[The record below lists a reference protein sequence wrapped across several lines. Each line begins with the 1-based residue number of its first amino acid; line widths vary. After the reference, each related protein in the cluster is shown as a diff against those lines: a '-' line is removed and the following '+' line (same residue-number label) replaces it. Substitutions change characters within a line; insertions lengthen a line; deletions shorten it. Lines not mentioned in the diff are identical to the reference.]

1 MATNNF
7 PPRSERAGEIEAMLN
22 VLSTA
27 VEGRAAVYMSAPIT
41 SGRRYSAWR
50 LRAGGRE
57 PEPGREEEMRR
68 EVVEHNRAHAARVA
82 QWLRASCGATLVDP
96 TRLEDLPGWTQDDYR
111 AFWALVVE
119 RFACRV
125 FFLDDWQFSN
135 GCSYE
140 FLTAWRC
147 GVPTFDERE
156 GALTLAEGARLIRA
170 AVAEMRGQSLP
181 TSFLERVLEELARL
195 RPTETEALWTS

>member
-1 MATNNF
+1 MPTTNF
-7 PPRSERAGEIEAMLN
+7 PPRSERAGEIEVMLN

-50 LRAGGRE
+50 MRLGGRA
-57 PEPGREEEMRR
+57 PQPGHEEELKR
-68 EVVEHNRAHAARVA
+68 EVVEHNRAHAERVA

-111 AFWALVVE
+111 TFWALVVE
-119 RFACRV
+119 RFACRA
-125 FFLDDWQFSN
+125 FFLDDWQYSN

-147 GVPTFDERE
+147 GAPTFDERGASLPLTE
-156 GALTLAEGARLIRA
+156 GMRLIRSA
-170 AVAEMRGQSLP
+170 IGEMREQSLP
-181 TSFLERVLEELARL
+181 TSFLECVLEELAKL
-195 RPTETEALWTS
+195 CSPETEALCTS

>member
-1 MATNNF
+1 MSTTNF
-7 PPRSERAGEIEAMLN
+7 PPRSEREGEIGAMLN

-50 LRAGGRE
+50 VSLGGGA
-57 PEPGREEEMRR
+57 PEPGQEELRR
-68 EVVEHNRAHAARVA
+68 EVIEHNRAHAARVA
-82 QWLRASCGATLVDP
+82 QWLRSSCGATLVDP

-111 AFWALVVE
+111 TFWALVVE

-125 FFLDDWQFSN
+125 FFLDDWQYSN

-156 GALTLAEGARLIRA
+156 CPLSLAEGMRLVGT

-195 RPTETEALWTS
+195 RSTETEALCTT

>member
-1 MATNNF
+1 MTMNNF
-7 PPRSERAGEIEAMLN
+7 PPRSEREGEIEAMLN

-27 VEGRAAVYMSAPIT
+27 VEGRAAVYLSAPIT
-41 SGRRYSAWR
+41 SGRRYTAWR
-50 LRAGGRE
+50 VSRGGSA
-57 PEPGREEEMRR
+57 PEPSQEEVRR
-68 EVVEHNRAHAARVA
+68 EVIEHNRAHAARVA
-82 QWLRASCGATLVDP
+82 QWLRSSCGATLVDP

-111 AFWALVVE
+111 TFWALVVE

-125 FFLDDWQFSN
+125 FFLDDWQYSN

-140 FLTAWRC
+140 FLTALRC

-156 GALTLAEGARLIRA
+156 RPLSLAEGMRLVGA

-195 RPTETEALWTS
+195 HSTETEALCTT